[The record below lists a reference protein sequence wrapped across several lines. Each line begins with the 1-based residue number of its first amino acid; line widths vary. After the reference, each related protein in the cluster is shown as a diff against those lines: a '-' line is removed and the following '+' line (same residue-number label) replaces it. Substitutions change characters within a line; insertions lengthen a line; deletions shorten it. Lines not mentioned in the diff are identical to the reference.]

1 MLFEVVCNQLL
12 NWQFGPLLMTYL
24 DPKLGHNQR
33 LVLRYQNPEKMI

>member
-1 MLFEVVCNQLL
+1 MFFEVAYNQLL
-12 NWQFGPLLMTYL
+12 NWQFGPLLRTYL